1 MMMIM
6 VMIMM
11 MTGLLP
17 GVPRG
22 PDPTVVA
29 EQPGVVSSPGTR
41 DVTETGVSSM
51 TETDP
56 TGEVS

>member
-1 MMMIM
+1 MMMMIM
-6 VMIMM
+6 MIMM
-11 MTGLLP
+11 MIGLLP
-17 GVPRG
+17 AAPQD
-22 PDPTVVA
+22 PDPTVAA
-29 EQPGVVSSPGTR
+29 EQPEVVSNPGTR